1 MPKGEGTAN
10 RFEALDK
17 RLVDKPASVT
27 RRSILRAQFSTDE
40 DELETE
46 FIQIGK
52 IKPPPP
58 PPPRSVVP
66 GSNIESAALET
77 VTPLDVE
84 EFARVISYPLEMRH
98 NAAPS

>member
-46 FIQIGK
+46 FIQVGK
-52 IKPPPP
+52 VKPPPSFS
-58 PPPRSVVP
+58 RS
-66 GSNIESAALET
+66 GKQYRICGAGDSDTSGC
-77 VTPLDVE
+77 
-84 EFARVISYPLEMRH
+84 
-98 NAAPS
+98 